1 MSSFQQRILRRLRC
15 DICKPHLLHI
25 ASAENARLEVK
36 VAVEMRLLTE
46 GDET

>member
-1 MSSFQQRILRRLRC
+1 MSSFQQRILRKLQF

-25 ASAENARLEVK
+25 VSAENARLEVK

-46 GDET
+46 DDET